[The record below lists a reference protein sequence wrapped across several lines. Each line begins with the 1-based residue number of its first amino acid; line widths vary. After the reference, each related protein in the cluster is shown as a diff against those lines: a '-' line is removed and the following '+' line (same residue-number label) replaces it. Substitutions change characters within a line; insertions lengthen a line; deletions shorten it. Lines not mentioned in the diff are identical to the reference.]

1 MGRTYDKKIYL
12 SPEETLF
19 LVDEGILDLRV
30 DLNGD
35 SLSLQEAFNLT
46 LTNQLTLEQYQVI
59 LIFFLKKYLLR
70 EIIINVNIFRFIH
83 I

>member
-46 LTNQLTLEQYQVI
+46 LTNQLSLEQYQVI
-59 LIFFLKKYLLR
+59 LIFF
-70 EIIINVNIFRFIH
+70 
-83 I
+83 